1 MARRKNGAQAKEHA
15 SFVRRGV
22 EDQGT
27 ALANVLDIPGDAC
40 LALIRLALF
49 QVQYVKELRGCQQRF
64 ESQRV
69 NCGGKGAAVGEAG
82 RSYLGRRAPLM
93 GGR

>member
-64 ESQRV
+64 ES
-69 NCGGKGAAVGEAG
+69 
-82 RSYLGRRAPLM
+82 RSREL
-93 GGR
+93 